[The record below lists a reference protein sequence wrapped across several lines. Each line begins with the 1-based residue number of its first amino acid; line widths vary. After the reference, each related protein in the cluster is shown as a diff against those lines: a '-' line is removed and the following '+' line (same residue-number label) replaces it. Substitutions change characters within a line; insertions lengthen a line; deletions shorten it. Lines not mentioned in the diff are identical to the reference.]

1 MANHLAGSEGV
12 VKIGAN
18 TIAECRS
25 WSIEQ
30 QADTVEDTVLGDTWK
45 SHKSSLKSWSGSIAC
60 WWDETDTNGQAAMVV
75 GAELTLNLYPEGAT
89 TGDAYYTGSII
100 VTGFTNKGEVGGMVE
115 ADFTFIG
122 NGALTT
128 GVAA

>member
-1 MANHLAGSEGV
+1 MSNHLAGTDGV

-18 TIAECRS
+18 TIAETRS

-45 SHKSSLKSWSGSIAC
+45 THKASLKSWSGSISC
-60 WWDETDTNGQAAMVV
+60 WWDETDTNGQALMIV

-89 TGDAYYTGSII
+89 TGDIFYTGSAII
-100 VTGFTNKGEVGGMVE
+100 TGLTNKGEVGGMIE
-115 ADFTFIG
+115 ADFSFQG

-128 GVAA
+128 GAV

>member
-1 MANHLAGSEGV
+1 MSNHLAGSEGV

-18 TIAECRS
+18 AIAETRS

-30 QADTVEDTVLGDTWK
+30 QADVVEDTVLGDTWK
-45 SHKSSLKSWSGSIAC
+45 TNKPSLKSWSGSIAC
-60 WWDETDTNGQAAMVV
+60 WWDETDTNGQAVMIV

-89 TGDAYYTGSII
+89 SGDAYYTGSAII
-100 VTGFTNKGEVGGMVE
+100 TGFTNKGEVGGMVE
-115 ADFTFIG
+115 ADFSFTG

-128 GVAA
+128 TVV

>member
-1 MANHLAGSEGV
+1 MSNHLAGTEGV
-12 VKIGAN
+12 IKIGAN
-18 TIAECRS
+18 TIAETRS

-30 QADTVEDTVLGDTWK
+30 QADIVEDTVLGDTWK
-45 SHKSSLKSWSGSIAC
+45 TQKASLKSWSGSLAA
-60 WWDETDTNGQAAMVV
+60 WWDETDTTGQGAMIV

-89 TGDAYYTGSII
+89 TGDIYYTGSCII
-100 VTGFTNKGEVGGMVE
+100 TGFTNKGEVGGMVE

-128 GVAA
+128 GAAA